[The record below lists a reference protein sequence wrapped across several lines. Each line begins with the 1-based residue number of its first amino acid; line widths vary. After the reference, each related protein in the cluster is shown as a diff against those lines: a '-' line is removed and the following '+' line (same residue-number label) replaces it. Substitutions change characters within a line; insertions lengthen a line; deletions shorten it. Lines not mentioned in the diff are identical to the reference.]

1 VKIKEVVDLL
11 GLENEYAVPFHFITD
26 YQFENKKASICST
39 QQGIVCD
46 EEETIWSLG
55 ATDGEHSQA
64 DVIKTDIQHC
74 IGGLDERDMDKY
86 LAVTELLLAID
97 SYQGGK
103 GRVELRKAE
112 EYVSRIDA
120 EIRKSLDFRDIEGM
134 DALIKWIR
142 WDRVYRQL
150 CFRVSV
156 FPSTRAEHRQVETE
170 KIQTLNFGNTM
181 YCEALDIVYITIY
194 EDGFEL
200 YCVKEGTSWK
210 DKFDKVQVHTTEERI
225 MCALYYWRN
234 MCQTEETM
242 S

>member
-11 GLENEYAVPFHFITD
+11 GLENEYEVPFHFITD
-26 YQFENKKASICST
+26 YQYENKKASICST
-39 QQGIVCD
+39 QRGIVCD

-55 ATDGEHSQA
+55 VSDGEHSQA
-64 DVIKTDIQHC
+64 DVIKTDIQKF
-74 IGGLDERDMDKY
+74 ITDLDERDMDKY

-103 GRVELRKAE
+103 GKVELRKAE
-112 EYVSRIDA
+112 EYVGRIDA
-120 EIRKSLDFRDIEGM
+120 EIKKSLDFRDIKGM

-142 WDRVYRQL
+142 WDRLYRQL

-156 FPSTRAEHRQVETE
+156 YPCTRAEHGRAE
-170 KIQTLNFGNTM
+170 KKMIRTLNFGNTM
-181 YCEALDIVYITIY
+181 YCEALDIVYITIF

-210 DKFDKVQVHTTEERI
+210 DKYDKSRICSLEDQI

-234 MCQTEETM
+234 MCRAEESTN
-242 S
+242 